1 MGIAPG
7 LNTHQKKEQSGAPFA
22 AGAANNGL
30 SVDSST
36 GKIVLGNDS
45 GDGLL
50 PAELISDREIPFGA
64 GSKSIFFFNN
74 AGGNVDTFSIF
85 APANGVVNQN
95 IALVFNDPVNGWGY
109 GVQMD
114 PSSGAL
120 LIGGPP
126 FGFGQRV
133 DDYVSFNYNLRPGF
147 SLRESLSSIATSS
160 LMSVST
166 SINGDIATFK
176 SEATDGLTAAAVQIL
191 DSTNRIASVLS
202 LNTQGSFF
210 QVGAY
215 DIHSSPNIA
224 LSAGMLADNSTP
236 KMVFVN
242 VSNAIFGTFYFSWL
256 NSNVTTG
263 DTELMRLDN
272 SGLTLKDV
280 SGNSYIV
287 PKTLQASASLSWPAG
302 IPANAEVDNT
312 IPVPGAALND
322 VVSTGIPASSLAAGG
337 TFFSFVSAGDTITV
351 RYINTTGAAAS
362 PASGT
367 FKISVTKF

>member
-22 AGAANNGL
+22 AGAANNGV
-30 SVDSST
+30 SVDAAT
-36 GKIVLGNDS
+36 GKIVLGNNS
-45 GDGLL
+45 GDALM
-50 PAELISDREIPFGA
+50 PAELISDREIPFGF

-85 APANGVVNQN
+85 APANGIVSQN

-147 SLRESLSSIATSS
+147 SLRESLSSVASSS

-176 SEATDGLTAAAVQIL
+176 NEATDGLTAASVQII
-191 DSTNRIASVLS
+191 DGTNRIASVLN
-202 LNTQGSFF
+202 LNTQGAFL
-210 QVGAY
+210 QVGAF
-215 DIHSSPNIA
+215 DIHSAPDIA
-224 LSAGMLADNSTP
+224 QSGGLICDNATP

-242 VSNAIFGTFYFSWL
+242 VTNSIFATFYFSWL

-272 SGLTLKDV
+272 SGLTLRDI

-287 PKTLQASASLSWPAG
+287 PKTLQASATLDFPNT
-302 IPANAEVDNT
+302 PANGQSDLTVN
-312 IPVPGAALND
+312 VPGAALND
-322 VVSTGIPASSLAAGG
+322 VVAIGAAAGSATVG
-337 TFFSFVSAGDTITV
+337 TFWGFVSAVNTVTV
-351 RYINTTGAAAS
+351 RFHNTSGGAVD